1 MKEDT
6 YYMVYADNG
15 GLFCKFR
22 TNEDG
27 DITMYGPKG
36 TILKEMNLMK
46 QLRNPI
52 NDRKHRNKKR

>member
-1 MKEDT
+1 MI
-6 YYMVYADNG
+6 YADNG